1 MQFHS
6 FSHPF
11 LFSVSFQIP
20 VLNYAKHSKCNLC
33 RSILIIVITSVFQRN
48 VCYSIHL
55 FQSLKAKVPTL
66 VDKMIAVSTLASKT
80 GPASAENLNN
90 LLKRPWDPAAGSLS
104 QHKPVSIVRYSN
116 ISKMCGCRYALI
128 SLHM

>member
-1 MQFHS
+1 M
-6 FSHPF
+6 
-11 LFSVSFQIP
+11 
-20 VLNYAKHSKCNLC
+20 
-33 RSILIIVITSVFQRN
+33 FQRN
-48 VCYSIHL
+48 VCHSINF

-104 QHKPVSIVRYSN
+104 QHKPVSTVRCSDTINMY
-116 ISKMCGCRYALI
+116 GCRHILI
-128 SLHM
+128 SLHMWSQLAI

>member
-1 MQFHS
+1 VTSIALLQK
-6 FSHPF
+6 
-11 LFSVSFQIP
+11 P
-20 VLNYAKHSKCNLC
+20 V
-33 RSILIIVITSVFQRN
+33 V
-48 VCYSIHL
+48 L

-104 QHKPVSIVRYSN
+104 QHKPVSTVIQW
-116 ISKMCGCRYALI
+116 K
-128 SLHM
+128 

>member
-1 MQFHS
+1 MLKKNRHD
-6 FSHPF
+6 
-11 LFSVSFQIP
+11 
-20 VLNYAKHSKCNLC
+20 
-33 RSILIIVITSVFQRN
+33 VI
-48 VCYSIHL
+48 L

-104 QHKPVSIVRYSN
+104 QHKPVST
-116 ISKMCGCRYALI
+116 LI
-128 SLHM
+128 CCDTIKLILLYI